1 MYDYI
6 LFDLDGTLTDPSE
19 GITHS
24 VEYAL
29 NRLGI
34 EVSSRNE
41 LLKFIGPPLSVGFKE
56 FYDLS
61 DAASD
66 RAVEYYRE
74 VFSAEGLFENEVYPG
89 VTKML
94 ETLKESGKRLAVA
107 TSKPEKFTLR
117 ILEHFD
123 LAKYFDFVAAATL
136 DAARNSKES
145 VIKYALESLKPSD
158 LGRVVMVGDRKYD
171 IEGARL
177 NGIASVGVLYGFG
190 SKEELEAVGA
200 SHTVETV
207 EELTEMLII

>member
-19 GITHS
+19 GITRS

-34 EVSSRNE
+34 EVSSRSE

-56 FYDLS
+56 FYGLS
-61 DAASD
+61 DETAD
-66 RAVEYYRE
+66 KAVEYYRE
-74 VFSAEGLFENEVYPG
+74 LFSVKGLFENEVYSGIPE
-89 VTKML
+89 ML
-94 ETLKESGKRLAVA
+94 EKLKKSGKRLAVA

-123 LAKYFDFVAAATL
+123 LAKYFDFIAAATL
-136 DAARNSKES
+136 DATRNTKES
-145 VIKYALESLKPSD
+145 VIKYALENLNPSD

-177 NGIASVGVLYGFG
+177 NGIASIGVLYGFG
-190 SKEELEAVGA
+190 SGEELETAGA
-200 SHTVETV
+200 SYTAETV
-207 EELTEMLII
+207 EELSEMLLK

>member
-56 FYDLS
+56 FYGLS
-61 DAASD
+61 DEASD

-117 ILEHFD
+117 ILKHFD

-136 DAARNSKES
+136 DATRNSKES
-145 VIKYALESLKPSD
+145 VIKYALESLNPSD